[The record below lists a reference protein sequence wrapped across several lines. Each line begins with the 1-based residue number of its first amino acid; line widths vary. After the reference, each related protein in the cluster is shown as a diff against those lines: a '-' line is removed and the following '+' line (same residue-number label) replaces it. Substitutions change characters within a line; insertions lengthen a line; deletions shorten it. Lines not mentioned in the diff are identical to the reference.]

1 MKDADLILLGKIV
14 ATHGI
19 RGQLRVVPYS
29 GECDTFLSV
38 ESLLLKDASGLLQS
52 YELAAAAV
60 HGKKLL
66 ISFKGYG
73 DINKVLH
80 LVGCELYI
88 DRDHL
93 PETDDDEYY
102 WHDLIGLQVV
112 TSGGEPLGKLES
124 IIETGSNDV
133 YVVKSAGREYLIPAL
148 ADIVTSIDLDAG
160 VMTVAPMEGLLD
172 L

>member
-19 RGQLRVVPYS
+19 RGQLRAVPYS
-29 GECDTFLSV
+29 GEFDTFLSV
-38 ESLLLKDASGLLQS
+38 ESLLLKDAAGMLQS
-52 YELAAAAV
+52 YDLAAAAV
-60 HGKKLL
+60 HGKKLIL
-66 ISFKGYG
+66 SFKGYG
-73 DINKVLH
+73 DINRVLH

-88 DRDHL
+88 SRDQL

-148 ADIVTSIDLDAG
+148 AEVVNSIDLDAG
-160 VMTVAPMEGLLD
+160 VMTVTPMEGLLD